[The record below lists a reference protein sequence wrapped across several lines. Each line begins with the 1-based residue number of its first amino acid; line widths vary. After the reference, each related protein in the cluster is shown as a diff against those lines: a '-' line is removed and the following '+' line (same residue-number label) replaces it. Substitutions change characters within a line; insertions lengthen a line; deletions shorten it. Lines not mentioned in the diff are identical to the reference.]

1 MGVTILSSANKHLVR
16 LKMGTTYCSKD
27 FSSSFKNAK
36 DFFVNHLSKTL
47 FIDKNGK
54 NTLLKHSVVGNIA
67 YTLSEHPVSGE
78 EGKTFKIISVIKIV
92 KYEGE
97 FGYKDMDESMGP
109 FYYDCPQSILKEST
123 IQTETAVKWRN
134 DCTEYAKNKKNHV
147 KKMKDLKSVM
157 KAGDKYDMGSL
168 GEVTFLYHYNKA
180 SFAGK
185 NNDGKIYAY
194 KYKSVVANL
203 PKEDEVPLA
212 KASEL
217 FF

>member
-1 MGVTILSSANKHLVR
+1 
-16 LKMGTTYCSKD
+16 MGTTYYSKG

-36 DFFVNHLSKTL
+36 EFFVNHLASAL
-47 FIDKNGK
+47 FTDKEGK
-54 NTLLKHSVVGNIA
+54 STLLKHSVVGNIA
-67 YTLSEHPVSGE
+67 YTLSEHPVAGE

-92 KYEGE
+92 KDEGE

-123 IQTETAVKWRN
+123 IQTETAIKWRN
-134 DCTEYAKNKKNHV
+134 DCVEYAKNKKNHI
-147 KKMKDLKSVM
+147 KKVKDLKSDM
-157 KAGDKYDMGSL
+157 KAGDKYDMGRL
-168 GEVTFLYHYNKA
+168 GEVTFLYHYNKV

-185 NNDGKIYAY
+185 DKDGKIYSY
-194 KYKSVVANL
+194 KYKSVVAKFPN
-203 PKEDEVPLA
+203 ENEVPLA

>member
-1 MGVTILSSANKHLVR
+1 
-16 LKMGTTYCSKD
+16 MGTTYYSKG
-27 FSSSFKNAK
+27 FSKSFKNAK
-36 DFFVNHLSKTL
+36 EFFVNHLAAAL
-47 FIDKNGK
+47 FTDKEGK
-54 NTLLKHSVVGNIA
+54 STLLKHSVVGNIA

-92 KYEGE
+92 KDEGE

-109 FYYDCPQSILKEST
+109 FYYDCPKSILKEST

-134 DCTEYAKNKKNHV
+134 DCTEHAKNKKKQV
-147 KKMKDLKSVM
+147 EKIKGLKSAM
-157 KAGDKYDMGSL
+157 KAGDKYDMGRF
-168 GEVTFLYHYNKA
+168 GEVTFLYHYNKV

-185 NNDGKIYAY
+185 DSDGKIYAY
-194 KYKSVVANL
+194 KYKNVVEKT
-203 PKEDEVPLA
+203 PKENEVILA